1 MNNYTKYSFVSD
13 NDSIED
19 TKKVIADLNIKTLDK
34 NNLVSSL
41 SGGNQQKVVI
51 GKWKISDPEIL
62 ILDEATAGIDI
73 GSKGE
78 VLDLVNSLAQEGKS
92 IIFISSELTELL
104 AISDRIAIVGNGQIK
119 KIISKNDL
127 IENKNNNVS
136 IEQQLQFLIQT
147 SNMNEALI

>member
-1 MNNYTKYSFVSD
+1 
-13 NDSIED
+13 
-19 TKKVIADLNIKTLDK
+19 LNIKTLDK

-127 IENKNNNVS
+127 IKNKNNNVS

>member
-1 MNNYTKYSFVSD
+1 MSNQIESFL
-13 NDSIED
+13 E
-19 TKKVIADLNIKTLDK
+19 
-34 NNLVSSL
+34 SSL
-41 SGGNQQKVVI
+41 ES
-51 GKWKISDPEIL
+51 IL
-62 ILDEATAGIDI
+62 TTSEAL
-73 GSKGE
+73 
-78 VLDLVNSLAQEGKS
+78 VLEEGKS

>member
-1 MNNYTKYSFVSD
+1 MNNYTKYSFVID

-19 TKKVIADLNIKTLDK
+19 TKKVIEDLNIKTLDK

-78 VLDLVNSLAQEGKS
+78 VLDLVNSLAQEGKP

-127 IENKNNNVS
+127 IKNKNNNVS

-147 SNMNEALI
+147 SNTNEALI

>member
-1 MNNYTKYSFVSD
+1 M
-13 NDSIED
+13 
-19 TKKVIADLNIKTLDK
+19 NIKTLDK

-127 IENKNNNVS
+127 IKNKNNNVS

>member
-19 TKKVIADLNIKTLDK
+19 TKKVIEDLNIKTLDK

-127 IENKNNNVS
+127 IKNKNNNVS

>member
-1 MNNYTKYSFVSD
+1 LNNYTKYSFVND

-19 TKKVIADLNIKTLDK
+19 TKKVIEDLNIKTLDK

-127 IENKNNNVS
+127 IKNKNNNVS